1 LPLPLGFAR
10 ARPPRPERAMSAIA
24 VIVIFLVV
32 IFALNKFEFG
42 RLD

>member
-1 LPLPLGFAR
+1 LPLRPCFAR
-10 ARPPRPERAMSAIA
+10 ARPPSPERAMSAIA

-32 IFALNKFEFG
+32 IFALNKVEFG

>member
-1 LPLPLGFAR
+1 ME
-10 ARPPRPERAMSAIA
+10 PPMSAMI

-32 IFALNKFEFG
+32 IFALNQYEFG